1 MAKAKA
7 GNRVQIHYTGRLEDG
22 TVFDSS
28 VGRDPLSFTL
38 GSGQVIAGFDAAVEG
53 MTVGESRT
61 TVIPPEEGYGQHRD
75 ELEIE
80 VPRGNL
86 PEGYTPEVGGSLQ
99 MTTSQGQLIPVR
111 ITAVGGTSV
120 TLDANHPLAGKVLTF
135 DIELVSI
142 A

>member
-1 MAKAKA
+1 MAKATA

-38 GSGQVIAGFDAAVEG
+38 GSGQVIAGFDAAVTG
-53 MTVGESRT
+53 MAIGESRT
-61 TVIPPEEGYGQHRD
+61 TVIPPADGYGEHRE

-80 VPRGNL
+80 VPRTQL
-86 PEGYTPEVGGSLQ
+86 PEGYTPEVGGELQ
-99 MTTSQGQLIPVR
+99 MTTAQGQPVPVR
-111 ITAVGGTSV
+111 ITAVDGTSV

-135 DIELVSI
+135 DIELVAI
-142 A
+142 G